1 MNVSACVYG
10 SQRLTSGV
18 SLDLTLPYIF
28 NQGFLLEAELAYSAS
43 LAIQLALRIQSLP
56 SEAGGKP
63 GPPCPLGS
71 YVDSPELNSGFHI
84 WAVST
89 FATGPSP

>member
-1 MNVSACVYG
+1 MLVACMNVSACVYG

-43 LAIQLALRIQSLP
+43 LAIQLALRISCLCLP
-56 SEAGGKP
+56 SVEITCSLLA
-63 GPPCPLGS
+63 
-71 YVDSPELNSGFHI
+71 
-84 WAVST
+84 A
-89 FATGPSP
+89 